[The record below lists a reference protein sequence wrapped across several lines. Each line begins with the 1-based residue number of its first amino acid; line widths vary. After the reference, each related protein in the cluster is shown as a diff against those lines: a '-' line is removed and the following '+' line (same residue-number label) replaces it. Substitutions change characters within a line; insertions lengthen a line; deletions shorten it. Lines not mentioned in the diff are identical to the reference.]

1 MLLENLRKDTARHVS
16 EAPEQHKARRIPR
29 PDTQAVATVQYHAL
43 CNQPLTWNVGKWLTI
58 SNSTAWGWFAGRDL
72 CNCNSNNCKEL
83 ALITKYVPK
92 LKKHPR
98 GPHQLLRGEEHTAPI

>member
-1 MLLENLRKDTARHVS
+1 MLENLRKDTARHVS

-58 SNSTAWGWFAGRDL
+58 SHHWLGGEGAPPDPTGDQLQAIRKYLLNHPKVEWVWFEYAHACAPATRPRPFST
-72 CNCNSNNCKEL
+72 
-83 ALITKYVPK
+83 
-92 LKKHPR
+92 
-98 GPHQLLRGEEHTAPI
+98 